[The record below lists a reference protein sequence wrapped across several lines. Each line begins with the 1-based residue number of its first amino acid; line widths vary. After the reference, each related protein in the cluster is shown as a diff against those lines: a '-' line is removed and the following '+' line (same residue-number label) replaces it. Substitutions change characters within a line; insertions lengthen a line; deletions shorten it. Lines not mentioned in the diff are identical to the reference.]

1 MKRLLNSLIVAFMS
15 VVLVSCNNQQKQGT
29 TVGFGQ
35 QTSVTS
41 PKNDKQE
48 LIKRVVSELNQ
59 RLPLAV
65 GYSTNLVEIN
75 LTTNTITYKYE
86 IDDDEVGKEL
96 DNSIS
101 FMKYSSLSQIAHS
114 LKNNIQGNNNRQFY
128 QALVDCNY
136 GIEIEYHELNTAKRI
151 AYRISKSEIQDV
163 LNGKYDDQPTPQ
175 EWENLLEEIEQLG
188 DEEIMQA
195 DEEEIY
201 GY

>member
-163 LNGKYDDQPTPQ
+163 LNGKYDDQPTPE
-175 EWENLLEEIEQLG
+175 EWE
-188 DEEIMQA
+188 
-195 DEEEIY
+195 
-201 GY
+201 